1 VLKAAGIVLLVLLVL
16 VGALL
21 PLRYTARMKL
31 PGPTDPAPGGK
42 GAGDRRSGG
51 ATQQRSNPSRH

>member
-31 PGPTDPAPGGK
+31 PGPTDPALDGK
-42 GAGDRRSGG
+42 GALERRSRG
-51 ATQQRSNPSRH
+51 ATQQGSNPARD